1 MSIDQRYTTDAIKDA
16 ALVAAL
22 RASYPPREPMLSCM
36 PFGPGEAPSAPA
48 PLSDAEIQRIAEAVC
63 DEQERRASHPL
74 RVTAADVRRWIP
86 R

>member
-1 MSIDQRYTTDAIKDA
+1 MSPQQIAFLASVPAKLAEQ
-16 ALVAAL
+16 L
-22 RASYPPREPMLSCM
+22 RASYPPQEPMLSYM

-48 PLSDAEIQRIAEAVC
+48 PLSEADIRRIAVAVC